1 MGDEKMKHKLLGAC
15 VGIIFALGA
24 CGDAPE
30 GESPATPA
38 DGGMGDHGGM
48 GSADTSA
55 FGMPA
60 EVDEADRTIRVSMFD
75 TFYYQPAE
83 VSVEMGETIAFE
95 VTNEGDT
102 PHEFVL
108 GDQAFQEQHEAE
120 MTDMGGEL
128 PADEPFALSV
138 QPSETETLAWTFSQE
153 GTFEYACHVS
163 GHYDAGMFGRISV
176 EE

>member
-1 MGDEKMKHKLLGAC
+1 MKQKVLAGS
-15 VGIIFALGA
+15 VGIILALSA
-24 CGDAPE
+24 CADAPQD
-30 GESPATPA
+30 ESPATPA

-55 FGMPA
+55 FGMPGD
-60 EVDEADRTIRVSMFD
+60 VDEADRTIRVSMFD

-83 VSVEMGETIAFE
+83 LSVEMGETIAFE
-95 VTNEGDT
+95 VTNEGEV

-108 GDQAFQEQHEAE
+108 GDQAFQEEHEAE
-120 MTDMGGEL
+120 MTDMGDDL
-128 PADEPFALSV
+128 PPDETFALSV
-138 QPSETETLAWTFSQE
+138 QPSETETLAWTFNQA
-153 GTFEYACHVS
+153 GTFEYACHVI

>member
-1 MGDEKMKHKLLGAC
+1 MKQKLLAAF
-15 VGIIFALGA
+15 VGIIFVLSA
-24 CGDAPE
+24 CGDAPQ

-48 GSADTSA
+48 GSTDTSA

-95 VTNEGDT
+95 VTNEGAA

-108 GDQAFQEQHEAE
+108 GDMPFQEQHEGE

-138 QPSETETLAWTFSQE
+138 QPSETEILAWTFSQA

>member
-1 MGDEKMKHKLLGAC
+1 MKQKLLAAF
-15 VGIIFALGA
+15 VGIIFVLSA
-24 CGDAPE
+24 CGDAPQ

-38 DGGMGDHGGM
+38 DGGIGDHGGM
-48 GSADTSA
+48 GSTDTSA

-95 VTNEGDT
+95 VTNEGAA

-108 GDQAFQEQHEAE
+108 GDRGFQEQHEGE

-138 QPSETETLAWTFSQE
+138 QPSETEILAWTFSQA

>member
-1 MGDEKMKHKLLGAC
+1 MKQKLLAAS
-15 VGIIFALGA
+15 VSIIFALSA
-24 CGDAPE
+24 CGDAPR

-55 FGMPA
+55 FGMSA
-60 EVDEADRTIRVSMFD
+60 EVDEADRTIRVSMVD

-95 VTNEGDT
+95 VTNEGEA

-108 GDQAFQEQHEAE
+108 GDGAFQEEHETGMTE
-120 MTDMGGEL
+120 MDGEL
-128 PADEPFALSV
+128 PPDESFALSV
-138 QPSETETLAWTFSQE
+138 QPSGTETLAWTFSKA

-163 GHYDAGMFGRISV
+163 GHYDAGMFGRIAV
-176 EE
+176 QE